1 MPAHHRT
8 IVQCIQLCPSDRREP
23 RMPCGLSI
31 QNVVTTIHV
40 SELHTSI
47 HIFCIVLTIPNKE
60 NNIRFEFFQEKIIFG

>member
-31 QNVVTTIHV
+31 QNVRL
-40 SELHTSI
+40 SELHTYKHT
-47 HIFCIVLTIPNKE
+47 HILYSVDYT
-60 NNIRFEFFQEKIIFG
+60 EKGK

>member
-31 QNVVTTIHV
+31 QNVRL
-40 SELHTSI
+40 SELHTYI
-47 HIFCIVLTIPNKE
+47 HTHILYSVDYT
-60 NNIRFEFFQEKIIFG
+60 EKGK